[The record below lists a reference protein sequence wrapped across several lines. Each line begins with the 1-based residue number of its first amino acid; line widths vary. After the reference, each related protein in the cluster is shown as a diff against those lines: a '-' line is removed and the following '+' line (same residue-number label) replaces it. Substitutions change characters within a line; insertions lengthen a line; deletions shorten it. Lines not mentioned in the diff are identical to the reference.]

1 MASRNPERDR
11 RFGADSDLLAHYRHD
26 YALLA
31 ECSAPNCMHSRK
43 VNVEQL
49 LRWLGPK
56 ATLRDMRRRLRCSK
70 CEAREPHVTAL
81 WVGKR
86 GDGR

>member
-11 RFGADSDLLAHYRHD
+11 RFGADSDLLAQYRYD

-31 ECSAPNCMHSRK
+31 QCAGTNCTHSRK

-56 ATLRDMRRRLRCSK
+56 ATIADMRRKLRCSR
-70 CEAREPHVTAL
+70 CEAREPNITAL

>member
-1 MASRNPERDR
+1 MGSRNHERDR
-11 RFGADSDLLAHYRHD
+11 RFGADSDLLAHYRQD

-31 ECSAPNCMHSRK
+31 QCAGPNCAHSRK

-56 ATLRDMRRRLRCSK
+56 ATIRDMRRKLRCSR
-70 CEAREPHVTAL
+70 CNTREPHIAAL